1 MEPLFL
7 QIKHLLG
14 STDVDDVV
22 ADDVVADA
30 AAAAEDVAC
39 CSCLLL
45 LSFDVEVLDVSVVVV
60 DNLIDFRFPCSFSF
74 FLIFLFFARFILVES
89 VKYL

>member
-22 ADDVVADA
+22 AVAD
-30 AAAAEDVAC
+30 V
-39 CSCLLL
+39 
-45 LSFDVEVLDVSVVVV
+45 DVEVVDASVVVV
-60 DNLIDFRFPCSFSF
+60 DNLMDFRF
-74 FLIFLFFARFILVES
+74 ALVGAT
-89 VKYL
+89 VL

>member
-22 ADDVVADA
+22 AD
-30 AAAAEDVAC
+30 AAEDVAC

-45 LSFDVEVLDVSVVVV
+45 LSFDVEVVDVSVVVV
-60 DNLIDFRFPCSFSF
+60 YNLIDFRFPCSFSF